1 MTPLL
6 ITLLI
11 GASAGILLG
20 TAGAKIQAAAHT
32 RLAWPQG
39 ANFLRL
45 HLSSGFVIAVEIVT
59 AAIALALPSARP
71 ACLVLALVYA
81 AFVVGATTLRG
92 QECGCFGIDG
102 MTVGPVHIGG
112 CALAS
117 VLLALVALVGG
128 SAAAPRPGRI
138 ALAILLAA
146 AIVLAAQLWSN
157 RRAAHA
163 TRAGEG
169 EDYDRLLVVLSP
181 TCSACSALKIMEK
194 HEVDDAEFD
203 GAIQW
208 VDRDSAQAA
217 SLREA
222 GVEISGY
229 PAVVSVATGDPTGA
243 RVESGLREC
252 REVLQSWRTRRLAPR
267 P

>member
-81 AFVVGATTLRG
+81 AFVVGATTLSG
-92 QECGCFGIDG
+92 QECG
-102 MTVGPVHIGG
+102 
-112 CALAS
+112 
-117 VLLALVALVGG
+117 
-128 SAAAPRPGRI
+128 
-138 ALAILLAA
+138 
-146 AIVLAAQLWSN
+146 
-157 RRAAHA
+157 
-163 TRAGEG
+163 
-169 EDYDRLLVVLSP
+169 
-181 TCSACSALKIMEK
+181 
-194 HEVDDAEFD
+194 
-203 GAIQW
+203 
-208 VDRDSAQAA
+208 
-217 SLREA
+217 
-222 GVEISGY
+222 
-229 PAVVSVATGDPTGA
+229 
-243 RVESGLREC
+243 
-252 REVLQSWRTRRLAPR
+252 
-267 P
+267 